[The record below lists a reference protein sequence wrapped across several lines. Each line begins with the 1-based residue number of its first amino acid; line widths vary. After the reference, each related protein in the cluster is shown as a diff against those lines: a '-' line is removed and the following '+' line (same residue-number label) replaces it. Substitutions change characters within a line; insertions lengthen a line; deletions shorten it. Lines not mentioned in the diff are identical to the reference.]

1 MNHAVAVAAA
11 DAVPGGQDMPKIK
24 VKQTTM
30 KGPEWRLDVVQFM
43 ALMISAVF
51 GLGTPQPSK
60 GQCKLTKRSDGQVHY
75 QQKFHLFRFASAA
88 ATNIHLR
95 NGIIQSGAQISFHSK
110 YLYLRT

>member
-11 DAVPGGQDMPKIK
+11 DAVPGGQDVPKIK

-51 GLGTPQPSK
+51 GLGQRSMQTNETQRRPSALSTKIPFISVRKCSRSFPSK
-60 GQCKLTKRSDGQVHY
+60 YS
-75 QQKFHLFRFASAA
+75 
-88 ATNIHLR
+88 
-95 NGIIQSGAQISFHSK
+95 
-110 YLYLRT
+110 YLRT